1 MNEYRECLKL
11 RERFDI
17 PKKKGTAVDLEQ
29 LLGRKTAQYETLLG
43 EYRKLLEITARLAS
57 GELPPACVRVNLE
70 TQSWTAQVPQE
81 PAPAPSDAIADVAPE
96 ATENI
101 TG

>member
-1 MNEYRECLKL
+1 M
-11 RERFDI
+11 
-17 PKKKGTAVDLEQ
+17 DLEQ
-29 LLGRKTAQYETLLG
+29 LLGRKTAQYENLLG

-81 PAPAPSDAIADVAPE
+81 PAPPTDVVADVAPE
-96 ATENI
+96 SAENV

>member
-1 MNEYRECLKL
+1 MNEHRECLKL

-29 LLGRKTAQYETLLG
+29 LLGRKTAQYENLLG
-43 EYRKLLEITARLAS
+43 EYRRLLEITARLAS

-81 PAPAPSDAIADVAPE
+81 PAVPATDVVADVAPE
-96 ATENI
+96 SSENV